1 MYAPPVGNE
10 APSTP
15 SPAVINN
22 APPLSGPHIISNV
35 PAQGSTVEGMLL
47 PDTAVPPPPDAP
59 LLPAEGTPP
68 S

>member
-1 MYAPPVGNE
+1 
-10 APSTP
+10 
-15 SPAVINN
+15 VINN
-22 APPLSGPHIISNV
+22 APPLSGPHIISNI

-47 PDTAVPPPPDAP
+47 PDTAAPPPPDPNAP